1 MLGFL
6 FAGETFSVNP
16 EDAEKVLT
24 DEGRQVVR
32 VAAEAVT
39 DLPEFTSD
47 AIQQA
52 LRAALVEGMGI
63 KPKLAFGP
71 VRVAITGRRVSPPLF
86 ESMELLGREES
97 LRRLRA
103 AA

>member
-1 MLGFL
+1 
-6 FAGETFSVNP
+6 
-16 EDAEKVLT
+16 
-24 DEGRQVVR
+24 VR
-32 VAAEAVT
+32 AAREAVQ
-39 DLPEFTSD
+39 DLPAFTAD

-52 LRAALVEGMGI
+52 LRGALVDQMGL

-97 LRRLRA
+97 LRRLEA
-103 AA
+103 AGG